1 MSGKTESAVSVS
13 MSASTRMIIT
23 IISVIFVAKRLA
35 ITQEEKRL
43 VPKRQSAQFA
53 ISYME
58 KLIQVIIQEKRNGF
72 RPKRHMKRS
81 GTVVI

>member
-1 MSGKTESAVSVS
+1 MNGKTESAVSVS

-43 VPKRQSAQFA
+43 VPKGS
-53 ISYME
+53 
-58 KLIQVIIQEKRNGF
+58 LHNLW
-72 RPKRHMKRS
+72 S
-81 GTVVI
+81 GIWKS

>member
-43 VPKRQSAQFA
+43 VPKRQSAQLVVRN
-53 ISYME
+53 ME
-58 KLIQVIIQEKRNGF
+58 KLRTMTFCIMPLKHQPAQK
-72 RPKRHMKRS
+72 
-81 GTVVI
+81 